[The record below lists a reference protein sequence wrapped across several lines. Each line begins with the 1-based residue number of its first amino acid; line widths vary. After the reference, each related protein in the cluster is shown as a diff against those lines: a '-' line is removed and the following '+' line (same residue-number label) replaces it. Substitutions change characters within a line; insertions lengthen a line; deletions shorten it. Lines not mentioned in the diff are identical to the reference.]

1 MAPLVR
7 GTTEPKREKL
17 KTALRSYQRYRS
29 SFSTFCY
36 NDQLVWGSNIS
47 SLDGKLQSIRRSGTD
62 PQIRRARSLPWVQ
75 NQQVS

>member
-17 KTALRSYQRYRS
+17 KTTLHSYQRYWS

-36 NDQLVWGSNIS
+36 DDQLVWGSNIS
-47 SLDGKLQSIRRSGTD
+47 SLDWKLQSIRRSGTD
-62 PQIRRARSLPWVQ
+62 PQIR
-75 NQQVS
+75 